1 MRQVKRVCFNDIEG
15 RSVTERQR
23 EEENKLKM
31 DNLWRERVKRVKK
44 QIDENELDI
53 DDCLTQLNN
62 CIELL
67 RPKPDN
73 FLFEQ
78 VKIFVL
84 VFIFVKTK

>member
-1 MRQVKRVCFNDIEG
+1 VKRVCFNDIEG
-15 RSVTERQR
+15 RSAIERQR

-31 DNLWRERVKRVKK
+31 DNLWRERVQRVKI

-67 RPKPDN
+67 RPRPDN
-73 FLFEQ
+73 FLSGQ
-78 VKIFVL
+78 VKIL
-84 VFIFVKTK
+84 VSVFFCGN

>member
-1 MRQVKRVCFNDIEG
+1 MKRVCFNDIEG
-15 RSVTERQR
+15 RSAIERQR

-31 DNLWRERVKRVKK
+31 DNLWRERVQRVKI

-67 RPKPDN
+67 RPRPDN
-73 FLFEQ
+73 FLFGQ
-78 VKIFVL
+78 VKIFVS
-84 VFIFVKTK
+84 VFFCEN

>member
-1 MRQVKRVCFNDIEG
+1 
-15 RSVTERQR
+15 
-23 EEENKLKM
+23 M
-31 DNLWRERVKRVKK
+31 DNLWRERVQRVKI

-73 FLFEQ
+73 FLIEQ

-84 VFIFVKTK
+84 VFSCED

>member
-1 MRQVKRVCFNDIEG
+1 MKRVCFNDIEG
-15 RSVTERQR
+15 RSAVERQR

-31 DNLWRERVKRVKK
+31 DNLWRERVQRVKI

-67 RPKPDN
+67 RPRPDN
-73 FLFEQ
+73 FLLGQ
-78 VKIFVL
+78 VKIL
-84 VFIFVKTK
+84 VSVFFCGN

>member
-1 MRQVKRVCFNDIEG
+1 MKRVCINDIEG
-15 RSVTERQR
+15 RSAIERQR

-31 DNLWRERVKRVKK
+31 DNLWRERVQRVKI

-67 RPKPDN
+67 RPRPDN
-73 FLFEQ
+73 FLLGQ
-78 VKIFVL
+78 VKIL
-84 VFIFVKTK
+84 VSVFFCGN

>member
-15 RSVTERQR
+15 RSALERQR

-31 DNLWRERVKRVKK
+31 DNLWRERVQRVKI

-67 RPKPDN
+67 RPRPDN
-73 FLFEQ
+73 FLLGQ
-78 VKIFVL
+78 VKIL
-84 VFIFVKTK
+84 VSVFFCGN

>member
-1 MRQVKRVCFNDIEG
+1 
-15 RSVTERQR
+15 
-23 EEENKLKM
+23 M
-31 DNLWRERVKRVKK
+31 DNLWRERVQRVKI

-84 VFIFVKTK
+84 VFSCED